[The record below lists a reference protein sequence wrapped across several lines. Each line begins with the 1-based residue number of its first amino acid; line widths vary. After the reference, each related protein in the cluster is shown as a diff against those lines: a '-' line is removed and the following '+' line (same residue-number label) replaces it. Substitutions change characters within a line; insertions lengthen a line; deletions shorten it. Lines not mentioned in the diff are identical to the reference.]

1 MLDITVHIDI
11 LQFLECYYDQI
22 KSKNLGEK
30 VKGKAFASKDRGKTP
45 GKKLCHTIV
54 IATYYL

>member
-30 VKGKAFASKDRGKTP
+30 VQGKAFASKDSEEKNSAIP
-45 GKKLCHTIV
+45 SS
-54 IATYYL
+54 